1 MRKGIKSLY
10 HHQSH
15 VYQVSH
21 SPQEGSDSLSPCLKF
36 GSPLCEVDHVVL
48 LQLVSHINMFASS
61 EGLFRKSGNKNR
73 MEQLIKELQEGKLTE
88 VVMNKSYNAH
98 DFASVLKQYLS
109 ELPEPLL
116 LKRHL
121 SAYLQTVGER

>member
-1 MRKGIKSLY
+1 MT
-10 HHQSH
+10 
-15 VYQVSH
+15 H
-21 SPQEGSDSLSPCLKF
+21 SPSRGSAVAPSLTF
-36 GSPLCEVDHVVL
+36 GSPLCEADHVVL
-48 LQLVSHINMFASS
+48 LQLISHVGMFASS

-73 MEQLIKELQEGKLTE
+73 MEQLIKGLQEGRLGE
-88 VVMNKSYNAH
+88 VVLNEMYNPH

-121 SAYLQTVGER
+121 CAYLQTVGKICVDM